1 MFPATSVGRTCALS
15 NSPVSAVVV
24 VLPLVPVIAM
34 RSASMTSHASSSSP
48 MTGTPRA
55 LAADRA
61 GSARGTPGLTTT
73 RSAFSKASAGWPPVH
88 SRHPSRSSC
97 HASADSDAGAP
108 ESDAS
113 TRPPTRRMSRAAAMP
128 LRARPTTETVRPA
141 SQRR

>member
-1 MFPATSVGRTCALS
+1 
-15 NSPVSAVVV
+15 
-24 VLPLVPVIAM
+24 
-34 RSASMTSHASSSSP
+34 MTSHASSSSP
-48 MTGTPRA
+48 MISTPRA

-61 GSARGTPGLTTT
+61 GSVRGTPGLTTT
-73 RSAFSKASAGWPPVH
+73 RSASSKAPAGWPPVH

-97 HASADSDAGAP
+97 HASGDSDAGSPA
-108 ESDAS
+108 SDAS